1 VIVAERG
8 SGGALVVV
16 GSVLGGP
23 VAALL
28 HDSTGSWIPVF
39 AVIIAMDF
47 TTAALAIGV
56 LKPMR
61 QRWLAAARIP
71 SDVATD
77 RQVVPTTLGT
87 HP

>member
-1 VIVAERG
+1 M
-8 SGGALVVV
+8 
-16 GSVLGGP
+16 LGGP

-39 AVIIAMDF
+39 AVIIVMDF

-61 QRWLAAARIP
+61 QRWLAAARVTALNA
-71 SDVATD
+71 SDPL
-77 RQVVPTTLGT
+77 VVPTAVET
-87 HP
+87 H